1 MTASLFLDNL
11 FAWSGQVA
19 LLVAVGALAA
29 MTLGHPRARLIFWQG
44 VLAIALAQSF
54 GSAVWFAFVV
64 GLLNAVLW
72 TLFWPLA
79 LPFKVLTLGLG
90 GLLLNGLVFS
100 LAGRISRGVQV
111 SGCITGALAS
121 IGVTILNGVLMRIL
135 LGHY

>member
-1 MTASLFLDNL
+1 MHQPTLVASLVHLL
-11 FAWSGQVA
+11 ITGLSVYVVA
-19 LLVAVGALAA
+19 AIFPGI
-29 MTLGHPRARLIFWQG
+29 RAR
-44 VLAIALAQSF
+44 SF

-121 IGVTILNGVLMRIL
+121 IGVTILNGVLVRIL